1 MVSSYSPLLLG
12 ERPGVSAGFHFPFSI
27 NPFSIMKKL
36 LALDTSTEA
45 CSCALFI
52 NGDIRDR
59 FQLAPR
65 IHTELILPMAE
76 ELLAEAG
83 LTPNQLDGIAFGQGP
98 GSFTG
103 VRIAC
108 GIAQG
113 IAFAAEIPV
122 IPISTLATLAQA
134 AYLDDGSD
142 QVLVAMDARMKE
154 VYWGRY
160 VLDETGIMRLQGEE
174 IVCSPTKISI
184 PTEGEWY
191 GVGSGWSVYAEPL
204 LQRLGKV
211 VESYQGDRL
220 PHASAM
226 IPLALVMFREKQFV
240 KASEVLPVYLRN
252 QVVTTV

>member
-1 MVSSYSPLLLG
+1 
-12 ERPGVSAGFHFPFSI
+12 
-27 NPFSIMKKL
+27 MKTL

-45 CSCALFI
+45 CSCALFV
-52 NGDIRDR
+52 NGEILDR

-83 LTPNQLDGIAFGQGP
+83 LTPKQLDGIAFGQGP

-113 IAFAAEIPV
+113 IAFAADIPV

-134 AYLDDGSD
+134 AYLEQGSK
-142 QVLVAMDARMKE
+142 QVLVTLDARMKE
-154 VYWGRY
+154 VYWGEY
-160 VLDETGIMRLQGEE
+160 ALDETGIMRVQGEE
-174 IVCSPTKISI
+174 MVCPPTQVRI
-184 PTEGEWY
+184 PTEGRWH
-191 GVGSGWSVYAEPL
+191 GVGSGWFMYAEPL
-204 LQRLGKV
+204 LQRVGKV
-211 VESYQGDRL
+211 VENYQGDRL
-220 PHASAM
+220 PHARAM

-240 KASEVLPVYLRN
+240 RATEVMPVYLRN
-252 QVVTTV
+252 QVVATVYGSVNSDK